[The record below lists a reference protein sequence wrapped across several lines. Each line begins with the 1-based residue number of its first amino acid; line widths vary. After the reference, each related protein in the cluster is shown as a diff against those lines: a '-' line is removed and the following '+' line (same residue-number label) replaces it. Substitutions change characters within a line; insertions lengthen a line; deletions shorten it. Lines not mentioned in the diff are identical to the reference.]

1 MFAFL
6 QLSLTATGIKG
17 RKSFTSFPATQQHV
31 PKAHMETGLAI
42 KGHFKCFFLHL
53 FTNCHSKYK
62 LLLLPVRQ
70 FKQKCS
76 SDRPW
81 LSRKTRSC
89 LHLIITLKFFLIGGT
104 HPDDMSTFL
113 QQQSNQ
119 TRLFPF
125 RRLCNSVHSYIG
137 NWLTRLYSTDR
148 SSSEVVALPLYPMCD
163 TTIIHLILLTVE
175 HGSNR
180 CMTVNKDTTILPSA
194 QFDMVT

>member
-17 RKSFTSFPATQQHV
+17 RKSFTSFPATQLCV

-42 KGHFKCFFLHL
+42 KGHFKCFFFLHL

-62 LLLLPVRQ
+62 ILHLKVRQ

-76 SDRPW
+76 SGRPW

-89 LHLIITLKFFLIGGT
+89 LHLMITLKFFLIGGT

-113 QQQSNQ
+113 QQQSSQ
-119 TRLFPF
+119 TSLFPF
-125 RRLCNSVHSYIG
+125 SRLCNSVHSSIG
-137 NWLTRLYSTDR
+137 NSSYVHKICTTDQQ
-148 SSSEVVALPLYPMCD
+148 
-163 TTIIHLILLTVE
+163 LTVLVLITE
-175 HGSNR
+175 RTQWIKLINLLS
-180 CMTVNKDTTILPSA
+180 CW
-194 QFDMVT
+194 FC